1 MTDENNSNRVSVG
14 DRLERLPISKFHW
27 KFTLMVTGGEWFIT
41 FMLLA
46 LGEFLAL
53 VSETLGLSTAVAT
66 FVMPTSA
73 FSGMFVGTLLFGR
86 FADKYGRRTI
96 YFFNLVIFGLGGI
109 LAALMSNYILIALFM
124 FILGT
129 GMGAEIPLGDT
140 YISEMMPGESRGSK
154 LALVYTL
161 AITSAPAGAFM
172 LLEFT
177 TWNLNLGWRVVL
189 VLISVGALIFQVVR
203 WKIPESPRWLESQN
217 RLSEADK
224 LTERIENDVM
234 NDRKINSLPDVKRN
248 TRVTSGKPK
257 MSELFSPALRRNTL
271 MVLIFQYAQS
281 GVFFG
286 FVALV
291 PTFLVIKGISLITT
305 IYFTMLIYLGFVLG
319 SVANIFYIDKIE
331 RKYGVVG
338 SIITAGVFGILFAAT
353 SNLVL
358 IVVFGFLTAFALW
371 NMSNFFHQ
379 YQAEIFP
386 TKLRGTGTGLGQ
398 SINAV
403 ASATVPLMLVFYAL
417 PLGVIPVFIIIWI
430 LILIVTVDIMVFGPK
445 TSKKELE
452 SITTI

>member
-1 MTDENNSNRVSVG
+1 MTEQKNYEGNVG

-53 VSETLGLSTAVAT
+53 VSKTLGLSTAVAT

-86 FADKYGRRTI
+86 LADKFGRRTI
-96 YFFNLVIFGLGGI
+96 YFFNLMIFATGGI
-109 LAALMSNYILIALFM
+109 LAALMSNYILIAVFM
-124 FILGT
+124 FVLGT

-140 YISEMMPGESRGSK
+140 YISEMMPGNSRGSK
-154 LALVYTL
+154 LAMVYTV
-161 AITSAPAGAFM
+161 AITSAPVGAFV
-172 LLEFT
+172 LLKLTE
-177 TWNLNLGWRVVL
+177 WNLNLGWRLALVL
-189 VLISVGALIFQVVR
+189 VCVGALIFQVVR
-203 WKIPESPRWLESQN
+203 WRIPESPRWLESRN
-217 RLSEADK
+217 RLSEADELTSKIEREVMKDMK
-224 LTERIENDVM
+224 LG
-234 NDRKINSLPDVKRN
+234 SLPQVVRKTPVISKN
-248 TRVTSGKPK
+248 PK
-257 MSELFSPALRRNTL
+257 MTELFSSELRRNTL

-291 PTFLVIKGISLITT
+291 PTFLVIKGVSLVTT

-319 SVANIFYIDKIE
+319 SIANMFYIDRVE

-338 SIITAGVFGILFAAT
+338 SIIISGVFGILFAAT
-353 SNLVL
+353 SNTVL
-358 IVVFGFLTAFALW
+358 IIIFGFLTAFALW

-386 TKLRGTGTGLGQ
+386 TKLRGSGTGLGQ

-417 PLGVIPVFIIIWI
+417 PLGVIPVFIILWI
-430 LILIVTVDIMVFGPK
+430 LIAIVTVDIMVFGPR
-445 TSKKELE
+445 TSQRELE
-452 SITTI
+452 SIANI